1 MACELLR
8 HGVRCRIIDKAAE
21 PVQTSRALG
30 IQARSLEVFENMG
43 VIDRVLAAG
52 TKAKGVTIAIAS
64 SCVSV
69 CNTFKRKI
77 ASIPLLLILPQGQPE
92 SINTSCLRLL
102 LDLIYYAM
110 VE

>member
-1 MACELLR
+1 MSLTKVDIDVLVAGAGPVGLATACELLR

-77 ASIPLLLILPQGQPE
+77 ASIPF
-92 SINTSCLRLL
+92 C
-102 LDLIYYAM
+102 
-110 VE
+110 